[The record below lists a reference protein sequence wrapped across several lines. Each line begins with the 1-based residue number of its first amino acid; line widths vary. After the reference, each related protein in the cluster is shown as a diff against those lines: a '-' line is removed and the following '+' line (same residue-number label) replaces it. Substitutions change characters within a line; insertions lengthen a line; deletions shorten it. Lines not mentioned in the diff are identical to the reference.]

1 MLTLVLAATPD
12 LYQLLAPVDD
22 ASHTRSGQVVAC
34 LQGTRED
41 VIGAIRQCIK
51 GSDRPI
57 CWLRGGAGFGKSAI
71 AQTVARHYAAKGRL
85 LGSFFFLRGAGD
97 RSIIARLIPTLAY
110 QLTFSIPATKPLIQN
125 VLCDPGIFRQSLQHQ
140 FGKLIVEPMLSVRN
154 TFLARLARTKCAVMV
169 IDALDECDDKGLMA
183 EFIGAVIGA
192 FQENHR
198 LPFRVVVTSRV
209 EEHIRKELETSAA
222 RSVTHLLSLQD
233 FDARTDLDKFFR
245 VHLSAIYEKNYRV
258 MRSVPLPWPSDA
270 DVNDLVNKSD
280 GLFVFAS
287 TIMSFIRSGRG
298 LPQENLR
305 NALVA
310 GANLDA
316 LYEQIL
322 SAAAPDHNFMR
333 VISTIVVLRQSLSIN
348 SLQDLLRLDADRIVQ
363 ALLGTQSIILIPE
376 DDVQPIRL
384 IHTSLRDFLTV
395 RSRSGQYFVD
405 PPTHH
410 MFVAAKC
417 LAAMDVQVDQSDVY
431 KGGKE
436 YACVHWCYHLHQ
448 GLIGGRDTYLDL
460 LSGASVIN
468 CLKDFASQSYHFWV
482 NTLISTGWGKAMDD
496 LKSLISIVE
505 VCDMSQPIYHPGG
518 SNRHYLAITIMSTW
532 PFKAPRQN

>member
-1 MLTLVLAATPD
+1 VTLVLAGTSD
-12 LYQLLAPVDD
+12 LYKLLAPVDD
-22 ASHTRSGQVVAC
+22 ASHTRSGQVAAC

-41 VIGAIRQCIK
+41 VIGAIQQCIK
-51 GSDRPI
+51 EGDRPI
-57 CWLRGGAGFGKSAI
+57 CWLSGGAGFGKSAI
-71 AQTVARHYAAKGRL
+71 AQTLAQCYASKSRL

-110 QLTFSIPATKPLIQN
+110 QLSLSIPATKPLIQD
-125 VLCDPGIFRQSLQHQ
+125 VILRDPGISQQSLRHQ
-140 FGKLIVEPMLSVRN
+140 FGKLIVEPMLAVRN
-154 TFLARLARTKCAVMV
+154 TILARLARTKHAVMV
-169 IDALDECDDKGLMA
+169 IDALDECDDKDLMA

-209 EEHIRKELETSAA
+209 EEHIRKELGTPAA

-233 FDARTDLDKFFR
+233 FDARADLDKFFR
-245 VHLSAIYEKNYRV
+245 VHLSTIYERNCRV

-270 DVNDLVNKSD
+270 EVNGLVKKSD

-287 TIMSFIRSGRG
+287 TITNFIRSGGG

-322 SAAAPDHNFMR
+322 SAAAPDRNFMR
-333 VISTIVVLRQSLSIN
+333 VIGTIMVLCQSLSIN
-348 SLQDLLRLDADRIVQ
+348 SLQDLLSLDTDHIVQ
-363 ALLGTQSIILIPE
+363 ALLGTQSIIMIPE
-376 DDVQPIRL
+376 DDNQPIRL

-395 RSRSGQYFVD
+395 PSRSGQYFVD

-410 MFVAAKC
+410 MFIAANC
-417 LAAMDVQVDQSDVY
+417 LAAMDVQADQSDVY
-431 KGGKE
+431 KGGKK
-436 YACVHWCYHLHQ
+436 YACVYWCYHLHQ
-448 GLIGGRDTYLDL
+448 GLIGGRDISLDL
-460 LSGASVIN
+460 LSRASLIN

-482 NTLISTGWGKAMDD
+482 NTLLSTGWEKTMED
-496 LKSLISIVE
+496 LKSLISIVK
-505 VCDMSQPIYHPGG
+505 VCDMFQQI
-518 SNRHYLAITIMSTW
+518 
-532 PFKAPRQN
+532 